1 MKNIYT
7 LLKLCVITSFALL
20 LPQGKALAQFP
31 NPPVF
36 EDAVCALDT
45 TFLFLSYEAV
55 SEDEAD
61 PENLTV
67 VLNVVVPEPN
77 PAGIDA
83 LTFLAPGPGAILVTY
98 TLDELIEDPF
108 VELVVDREVF
118 LTTPDVIVTA
128 IDYVPLIGTI
138 IIPWPLYIIDFQARL
153 DTDDPCLPITP
164 LPVELSR
171 FEGKATQ
178 SGISL
183 EWETASEINNSHF
196 EIERSADG
204 SAFEQLGSVA
214 GHSNSV
220 ATIEYSY
227 LDKHPNPGTNYYRLR
242 QVDFDGKYEYSNVIA
257 VTAPET
263 TQALQVQVV
272 PNPCLNGDC
281 QLRIATA
288 TAGQPVRVQLKDLSG
303 RVVFEQ
309 SMQHDGEPLQLTQ
322 AQLQRLRGVF
332 ILSAVAGQEVVRQ
345 RVVLE

>member
-7 LLKLCVITSFALL
+7 LLKLLCSI
-20 LPQGKALAQFP
+20 
-31 NPPVF
+31 PV
-36 EDAVCALDT
+36 
-45 TFLFLSYEAV
+45 FLFLPPHEAKAQEVGVCSYENDCLLIAFESIQEESPTSPSLLV
-55 SEDEAD
+55 VMSAFIETGGACSDIDGLIFSPSGGFPVLVTREALD
-61 PENLTV
+61 ENL
-67 VLNVVVPEPN
+67 N
-77 PAGIDA
+77 I
-83 LTFLAPGPGAILVTY
+83 
-98 TLDELIEDPF
+98 
-108 VELVVDREVF
+108 VELTVSRTIF
-118 LTTPDVIVTA
+118 TQTPDV
-128 IDYVPLIGTI
+128 LIATFFYINIPI
-138 IIPWPLYIIDFQARL
+138 IGIQIPIPTNVVDMQARL
-153 DTDDPCLPITP
+153 DSDDPCLPITP

-178 SGISL
+178 SGINL

-196 EIERSADG
+196 EVERSADG
-204 SAFEQLGSVA
+204 SAFEKLGSVA
-214 GHSNSV
+214 GHGNSV

-242 QVDFDGKYEYSNVIA
+242 QVDFDGKYEYSNVVA

-263 TQALQVQVV
+263 TQALQVQIV

-281 QLRIATA
+281 QLRISTA

-332 ILSAVAGQEVVRQ
+332 ILSALAGQEVVRQ